1 MSDRLF
7 EESSEERRARL
18 RRRFETSVDS
28 AATALKKAEEEVP
41 KKQDALDQAKKNL
54 ADFDAMLEESDEQ
67 VRLADERFHRALER
81 RGVDP
86 RTGEVSGDSEEE
98 GDRG

>member
-1 MSDRLF
+1 MTTPDRLF
-7 EESSEERRARL
+7 EESSEERRTRL
-18 RRRFETSVDS
+18 RRRFESSVDS

-41 KKQDALDQAKKNL
+41 KKLESLEQAQKNL
-54 ADFDAMLEESDEQ
+54 TDFDAMLEESDEQ

-86 RTGEVSGDSEEE
+86 QTGELSDEPGEE
-98 GDRG
+98 GA